1 MKYIFESESLN
12 KLVQSNTLEEFLNV
26 TAPEYKKVVPIY
38 WLQLERP
45 SRSVQFKL
53 SSHISRVECLHIH
66 DLSAEH
72 FSKVVAAMVELRE
85 SGDLSKEEK
94 VNSSIPSSSCP

>member
-1 MKYIFESESLN
+1 M
-12 KLVQSNTLEEFLNV
+12 
-26 TAPEYKKVVPIY
+26 
-38 WLQLERP
+38 
-45 SRSVQFKL
+45 QFKL

-66 DLSAEH
+66 CDLSAEH